1 MKRKAFASLLMLWLA
16 VPTLVAIG
24 FVGLTKANGYVAPEK
39 VPVGQAYI
47 RSNGDVEPPTLPIQR
62 SGNVYALTNNIVNYS
77 IEIQKDNIILDGNG
91 YSLTFRPMGK
101 EDNPWSEKTADPAI
115 RIINKN
121 NIIVKNVTFDNYITG
136 SFTGVGVENSS
147 NIIITNTT
155 VKNELGVSIRS
166 STWCSYIGNEITNAG
181 VGIGIF
187 DSTFINL
194 AYNEISKNRY
204 MGATIGS
211 VSYSN
216 ITRNNIM
223 DNAEAGIII
232 HGSNFNNCI
241 FENNFIDNEVGILY
255 RGDSNISANDKIF
268 DNYWY
273 NNQWNIQN
281 TNDKGMPYVAV
292 ADHSPL
298 TSPISTSFDPL
309 LFPLPSLSSTSTSE
323 PFPITRVVAVSG
335 AVVIVGVGLLFYLKK
350 RKESRGP

>member
-1 MKRKAFASLLMLWLA
+1 MKRKAFASSLILWLA
-16 VPTLVAIG
+16 VSTLTAIG
-24 FVGLTKANGYVAPEK
+24 FVGLTKANGYVPPERL
-39 VPVGQAYI
+39 PLGQAYI
-47 RSNGDVEPPTLPIQR
+47 RSNGDVDPSTLPIQR
-62 SGNVYALTNNIVNYS
+62 LGNVYALTNNIVNYS
-77 IEIQKDNIILDGNG
+77 IEIQKDNVIFDGNG
-91 YSLTFRPMGK
+91 YSLMFRPMGK

-115 RIINKN
+115 RIINKT

-136 SFTGVGVENSS
+136 SFTGVRVENSS
-147 NIIITNTT
+147 NIIIMNTT

-166 STWCSYIGNEITNAG
+166 STWCSYIGNEITNEG
-181 VGIGIF
+181 IGIGIF

-204 MGATIGS
+204 IGATIGS
-211 VSYSN
+211 VSHSN

-232 HGSNFNNCI
+232 HGANFNNCI
-241 FENNFIDNEVGILY
+241 FENNFINNEVGLLY
-255 RGDSNISANDKIF
+255 RGGSNISANDNIF
-268 DNYWY
+268 NNYWY

-281 TNDKGMPYVAV
+281 TYDNGMPFVAV

-323 PFPITRVVAVSG
+323 PFPTTLFIASVITVAVVG
-335 AVVIVGVGLLFYLKK
+335 AGLIIYFKK
-350 RKESRGP
+350 HNH